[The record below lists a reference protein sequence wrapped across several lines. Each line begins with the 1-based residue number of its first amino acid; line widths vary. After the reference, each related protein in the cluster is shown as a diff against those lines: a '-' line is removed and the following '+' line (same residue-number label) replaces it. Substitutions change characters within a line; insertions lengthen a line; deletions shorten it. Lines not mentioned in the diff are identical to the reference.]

1 MENNW
6 KEKAYEL
13 IAGKVTTYKTFSETN
28 QKIEYFE
35 NISVD
40 YLVNKTLE
48 VMDLVFEATKKE
60 CADRAKIKW
69 VKDTNDFYGGYDLDK
84 TNINKESILNIKKPN
99 L

>member
-6 KEKAYEL
+6 KEKAYQL
-13 IAGKVTTYKTFSETN
+13 IVGKVTTYKTFSETN

-48 VMDLVFEATKKE
+48 AMNLVFEATKKE
-60 CADRAKIKW
+60 CADKAEMTGIA
-69 VKDTNDFYGGYDLDK
+69 YGDSTAITDYAID
-84 TNINKESILNIKKPN
+84 KESILNINKPN

>member
-60 CADRAKIKW
+60 YADKAECTYMG
-69 VKDTNDFYGGYDLDK
+69 KDEVELPIYDSTID
-84 TNINKESILNIKKPN
+84 KESILKINKPN

>member
-60 CADRAKIKW
+60 CADKANCKQEHYYPRDW
-69 VKDTNDFYGGYDLDK
+69 VVD
-84 TNINKESILNIKKPN
+84 KESIRNIKKPN